1 MKKALVFVCLLIS
14 CHMFSQTN
22 DTLLKKY
29 DQQFLYRYGSSF
41 MKGGNKISFAD
52 LRSEFTSPSLS
63 FDLYKKSKKDKTIS
77 IVLRFV
83 STLGLIGVIKGA
95 RDNNRNLAY
104 ASMAGQLAVGLTS
117 QLFQNKSITE
127 LDRAIQIRNRE
138 VLFPG
143 R

>member
-1 MKKALVFVCLLIS
+1 MKKLLVFICLLIS
-14 CHMFSQTN
+14 FHTFSQS
-22 DTLLKKY
+22 DSLLKQY
-29 DQQFLYRYGSSF
+29 DQQILYRYGSSY
-41 MKGGNKISFAD
+41 MKGGNKLSVAD
-52 LRSEFTSPSLS
+52 LQTAFKSPSLS

-95 RDNNRNLAY
+95 QDNNRNLAY
-104 ASMAGQLAVGLTS
+104 ASLAGQLAVGLTS

-138 VLFPG
+138 LLFPG

>member
-1 MKKALVFVCLLIS
+1 MKKLLTFICLFIS
-14 CHMFSQTN
+14 SYTFSQS
-22 DTLLKKY
+22 DTVLKKY

-63 FDLYKKSKKDKTIS
+63 FDLYKKSKKDKTLS
-77 IVLRFV
+77 TVLRLV
-83 STLGLIGVIKGA
+83 STAMVIGVFSAA
-95 RDNNRNLAY
+95 RNNNADAAY
-104 ASMAGQLAVGLTS
+104 AFIGGQLVTGYASLA
-117 QLFQNKSITE
+117 LRNKSIKE